1 MSGVISRERSGGVA
15 VVRLEH
21 GKANALDTELLT
33 AIADECESLKASG
46 ARAVVLT
53 GRGEIFCAGV
63 DLFRALDE
71 GPEYM
76 DTFGPALIRA
86 FRALFMLP
94 MPVVAAANGHAIAGG
109 CIIVCACDY
118 RILEQGRIG
127 VPELPV
133 GVAFPTTA
141 LEIMRYATPAHHRE
155 RVILGGETF
164 EPEQALELGLI
175 DEIGGF
181 ERTMEVARRY
191 AEFSPEA
198 YSLTK
203 QRLRAPALA
212 RMTAEDPDAYAIW
225 RSEETRTRIRAYLDR
240 VIGK

>member
-1 MSGVISRERSGGVA
+1 MIRRDIEDGIA

-33 AIADECESLKASG
+33 AIADECEALPASG

-53 GRGEIFCAGV
+53 GRGNIFCAGV
-63 DLFRALDE
+63 DLFRVLDE
-71 GPEYM
+71 GPDYM

-86 FRALFMLP
+86 FRALFELP
-94 MPVVAAANGHAIAGG
+94 LPVVAAANGHAIAGG
-109 CIIVCACDY
+109 CLMVCASDY
-118 RILEQGRIG
+118 RILERGRIG

-133 GVAFPTTA
+133 GVAFPTVA
-141 LEIMRYATPAHHRE
+141 LEIMRYATPSQHRE

-164 EPEQALELGLI
+164 PPELALGLGLI
-175 DEIGGF
+175 DEIGDFG
-181 ERTMEVARRY
+181 RAMEVARRY

-198 YSLTK
+198 FSLTK
-203 QRLRAPALA
+203 RRLRAPAVA
-212 RMTAEDPDAYAIW
+212 RMTEEDPEAYAIW
-225 RSEETRTRIRAYLDR
+225 RTEETRARIRAYLDR